1 MKKDAK
7 KNGNGGGKERKAP
20 PPEKP
25 PVKSPYSKAEL
36 ETYRHWLLERRGA
49 LSGNVTKME
58 DEALRRS
65 RQDATGDLSSMPI
78 HMADMGSDTFEQDF
92 TLGLIENE
100 EQELGAIEDALERIA
115 EGTFGVCEECSKLI
129 PKERLKAIPQAALC
143 LECKQ
148 KEEGEA
154 GG

>member
-1 MKKDAK
+1 MKKDQK
-7 KNGNGGGKERKAP
+7 KSTNGKDRKVAAAP
-20 PPEKP
+20 PERP
-25 PVKSPYSKAEL
+25 PVKSPFNKSEL
-36 ETYRHWLLERRGA
+36 DQFRGWLAQRREA

-100 EQELGAIEDALERIA
+100 EAELGAIEDAMERIE
-115 EGTFGVCEECSKLI
+115 EGTFGVCEECSKPI
-129 PKERLKAIPQAALC
+129 PRERLKAIPHAALC
-143 LECKQ
+143 LECKK
-148 KEEGEA
+148 KEEGE

>member
-7 KNGNGGGKERKAP
+7 KNGNAKERKP
-20 PPEKP
+20 VPEKP
-25 PVKSPYSKAEL
+25 VVKSPYSKSDL
-36 ETYRHWLLERRGA
+36 DTYRAWLLDRRNA

-100 EQELGAIEDALERIA
+100 EAELGAIEEALERIE
-115 EGTFGVCEECSKLI
+115 EGTFGVCEECQKAI
-129 PKERLKAIPQAALC
+129 PKERLKAIPHAALC
-143 LECKQ
+143 LECKR
-148 KEEGEA
+148 KEEGE
-154 GG
+154 GGR

>member
-1 MKKDAK
+1 MKKESK
-7 KNGNGGGKERKAP
+7 KAVNGKDRKPA
-20 PPEKP
+20 PEKP
-25 PVKSPYSKAEL
+25 VVKTPFSKSEL
-36 ETYRHWLLERRGA
+36 ETFRHSLIERRAA
-49 LSGNVTKME
+49 LSGNVAKME

-100 EQELGAIEDALERIA
+100 EQELGAIEEAMERIE
-115 EGTFGVCEECSKLI
+115 EGTFGVCEECSKFI
-129 PKERLKAIPQAALC
+129 PKERLKALAHAALC
-143 LECKQ
+143 LECKK
-148 KEEGEA
+148 KEEGES

>member
-7 KNGNGGGKERKAP
+7 KNGSAKERKPA
-20 PPEKP
+20 PEKP
-25 PVKSPYSKAEL
+25 VVKSPFSKSEL
-36 ETYRHWLLERRGA
+36 ETYRGWLLDRRNA

-100 EQELGAIEDALERIA
+100 EAELGAIEEALERIE
-115 EGTFGVCEECSKLI
+115 EGTFGVCEECLKSI
-129 PKERLKAIPQAALC
+129 PKERLKAIPHAALC
-143 LECKQ
+143 LECKR
-148 KEEGEA
+148 KEEGE
-154 GG
+154 GGR

>member
-7 KNGNGGGKERKAP
+7 KNGNGGKKEKAP
-20 PPEKP
+20 PTEKP
-25 PVKSPYSKAEL
+25 VVKSPYSKAEL
-36 ETYRHWLLERRGA
+36 ETYRHWLLERRGS

-100 EQELGAIEDALERIA
+100 EQELGAIEEALERIS
-115 EGTFGVCEECSKLI
+115 EGTFGVCEECSKPI
-129 PKERLKAIPQAALC
+129 PKERLKAIPHAALC
-143 LECKQ
+143 LDCKR
-148 KEEGEA
+148 KEEGES

>member
-1 MKKDAK
+1 MKKEPK
-7 KNGNGGGKERKAP
+7 KVANGKAP
-20 PPEKP
+20 KPAPPEKP
-25 PVKSPYSKAEL
+25 AVKSPFSKTEL
-36 ETYRHWLLERRGA
+36 ESFRHWLLERRGA

-100 EQELGAIEDALERIA
+100 EQELGAIEDAMERIE
-115 EGTFGVCEECSKLI
+115 EGTFGVCEECSKPI
-129 PKERLKAIPQAALC
+129 PRERLKAIPWATELV
-143 LECKQ
+143 
-148 KEEGEA
+148 EEKV
-154 GG
+154 GGLGRR